1 MEKKQKRGRAL
12 RGHALYRMTFTAMW
26 RRKKSSLLLLAVSA
40 VSVFLSVFLQNLI
53 TRQEAA
59 IETMVHDTAIQCIVT
74 DARGN
79 NTDSL
84 RMPHGFVDRLLG
96 RRHEQGCFLDESVK
110 NVRAK
115 ASMKLETPQDTTMR
129 RILSIASDPA
139 LSKAEGSEVQML
151 PGWTENVLQTDQ
163 RVCLIP
169 EGMEPLTDEDG
180 SSYVN
185 VSMEDGVELK
195 LQVVGIVRGGAANVI
210 WCPFYMQ
217 RLDDAQELVWV
228 DSCSFDLADN
238 TKIEECKAD
247 IYEEFVEPN
256 LGNTPDI
263 YTFGVLVQDETYQNT
278 LKELRS
284 NVSMLRLLLPV
295 LTVLCIGIGF
305 LAGYLTTRGRIRE
318 FAVMRCLGMKQRTV
332 FVQIFAEYVCLSALG
347 TVLGGAAGF
356 WIERTLSVDA
366 VGKAALLVA
375 CFLIGTAVSVWNVT
389 HVNTMKLMKAEE

>member
-1 MEKKQKRGRAL
+1 MEKRQKS
-12 RGHALYRMTFTAMW
+12 GHALYRVTFAAMW

-53 TRQEAA
+53 TRQETA
-59 IETMVHDTAIQCIVT
+59 IEMMVHDTAIQCIVT

-115 ASMKLETPQDTTMR
+115 ASMKLKTPQDMTMR
-129 RILSIASDPA
+129 RILNIASDPA
-139 LSKAEGSEVQML
+139 LSKAEGREVQIF
-151 PGWTENVLQTDQ
+151 PGWTESVFLTDQ

-169 EGMEPLTDEDG
+169 ESMEPLIDEKGNPYVSISMDDG
-180 SSYVN
+180 A
-185 VSMEDGVELK
+185 ELE
-195 LQVVGIVRGGAANVI
+195 LQVVGIVKGGAANVI

-217 RLDDAQELVWV
+217 RLDDAQELIWV
-228 DSCSFDLADN
+228 DSCSFDIMDN
-238 TKIEECKAD
+238 TKIEECKAA

-256 LGNTPDI
+256 LSNTPDI

-318 FAVMRCLGMKQRTV
+318 FAVMRCLGMKQGTV
-332 FVQIFAEYVCLSALG
+332 FIQTFAEYVLLSALG
-347 TVLGGAAGF
+347 AIFGGTAGF

-366 VGKAALLVA
+366 VGKAVLLVA

-389 HVNTMKLMKAEE
+389 HVNTMKLMKTEE